1 MWMSILGLLLGISLG
16 LLADIQIPPEYASY
30 LSIAVLASLDTLFGG
45 IRAHL
50 QQVYDD
56 KVFVS
61 GFFFNIVL
69 AAGLAFLGVHLGVD
83 LYLAAIFA
91 FGVRL
96 FQNIAVIRRILLSK
110 WAEKRSL
117 VRQIDELQENFLSF
131 AILLRQ
137 GVYFTIECNV
147 EKFYKEV
154 PRVESIRI
162 IRKFGYRVFLRQS
175 IDRGNDQ

>member
-1 MWMSILGLLLGISLG
+1 MWLSILGLILGISLG
-16 LLADIQIPPEYASY
+16 LLTDMQIPPEYANY

-56 KVFVS
+56 GVFVS

-69 AAGLAFLGVHLGVD
+69 AAGLAFLGVHLGID

-96 FQNIAVIRRILLSK
+96 FQNIAVIRRILLTK
-110 WAEKRSL
+110 WADRKETRESL
-117 VRQIDELQENFLSF
+117 N
-131 AILLRQ
+131 
-137 GVYFTIECNV
+137 
-147 EKFYKEV
+147 
-154 PRVESIRI
+154 
-162 IRKFGYRVFLRQS
+162 
-175 IDRGNDQ
+175 